1 MTASVAYTF
10 GANGGLMTYLYPRDH
25 RPNARKD
32 QLAVGIMTSQRDAIL
47 FRVSGTSEDFIE
59 MELVSSACVVIM
71 VCGLMHVNRT
81 HQWSRGA

>member
-1 MTASVAYTF
+1 
-10 GANGGLMTYLYPRDH
+10 MTYLYPRDH

-71 VCGLMHVNRT
+71 VCGLVHILNILMVTWCMIDRRT
-81 HQWSRGA
+81 GVCW